1 MIIEPGDECG
11 PGAQPAWR
19 KVEVEDF
26 PFVVFCRG
34 QKAVGLVT
42 ETYKATRAFP
52 DEEKFGLTAQARRA
66 AASIPANIAEG
77 WGRGTTKE
85 YVQFLIVARGSLL
98 ELETHLIVS
107 RNLGFLE
114 PADLDSLNKNIHEVG
129 RLLNSLIRSLRS
141 RKSSPSP

>member
-1 MIIEPGDECG
+1 MKDYKELHV
-11 PGAQPAWR
+11 W
-19 KVEVEDF
+19 
-26 PFVVFCRG
+26 